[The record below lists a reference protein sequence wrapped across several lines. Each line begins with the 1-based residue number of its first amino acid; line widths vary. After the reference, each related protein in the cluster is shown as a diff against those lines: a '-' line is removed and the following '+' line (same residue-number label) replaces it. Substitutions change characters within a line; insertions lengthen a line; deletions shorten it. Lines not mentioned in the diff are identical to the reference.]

1 MVSFSSTLETSAAQV
16 RDSVRAALENGT
28 SLRLVGARSWLD
40 AGRPV
45 SAAEELSPG
54 PAGIV
59 EYVPGDLTITVRAGT
74 SLRDITQ
81 LTARHNQWLPL
92 DPFGNPDSTIG
103 GTVAT
108 ASAGPLAH
116 AFGTPRDQVI
126 GLGFVT
132 GGGDYV
138 RSGGRVVKNVA
149 GFDLTRLLIGSWGTL
164 GVITDVTLRLRARP
178 EAERTIALIV
188 SGDSV
193 KFRETLAA
201 VTEAQVAPLALE
213 LLNGAAARAVGAD
226 ESDTLLLVRLGGNHA
241 VVAAQRE
248 LFGRLAEIRD
258 MDPAVWDRLRHA
270 EPAGS
275 ATVRVSGALA
285 EFGSLWLRLQ
295 RELGPAVPFMH
306 GTPARGVVRCAV
318 PRESANLLSALATD
332 DDQTTRV
339 FERLPADAW
348 AGVPAAVSSGL
359 SQRVRA
365 AFDPAMLL
373 NPGIL
378 GHQVS

>member
-1 MVSFSSTLETSAAQV
+1 MSFSSGLEASAAPV
-16 RDSVRAALENGT
+16 RDSVRTALENGT
-28 SLRLVGARSWLD
+28 SLRLAGAGSWLD

-45 SAAEELSPG
+45 GAAEGLSPG
-54 PAGIV
+54 PPGIV

-74 SLRDITQ
+74 PLSDIAR
-81 LTARHNQWLPL
+81 LTAAQNQWLPL
-92 DPFGNPDSTIG
+92 DPFGSPDMTIG
-103 GTVAT
+103 ATVAT

-132 GGGDYV
+132 GRGDYV

-178 EAERTIALIV
+178 ESETTIALV
-188 SGDSV
+188 LSDNSV

-201 VTEAQVAPLALE
+201 VTEAQVAPLAME
-213 LLNGAAARAVGAD
+213 LLNSVAARAIGTD
-226 ESDTLLLVRLGGNHA
+226 GDTILLVRLGGNRA
-241 VVAAQRE
+241 MIAAQRE
-248 LFGRLAEIRD
+248 LFGRLGEIRD
-258 MDPAVWDRLRHA
+258 MEPAVWDRLRQA

-275 ATVRVSGALA
+275 ATVRVSGPLV
-285 EFGSLWLRLQ
+285 EFGSLWRRLL
-295 RELGPAVPFMH
+295 RELEPAAAFMH
-306 GTPARGVVRCAV
+306 GTPGRGIVRCAV
-318 PRESANLLSALATD
+318 PPHSAGQLSAIQTD
-332 DDQTTRV
+332 NGELTCI
-339 FERLPADAW
+339 FERLPGDAW
-348 AGVPAAVSSGL
+348 AGVPVIVNDGL
-359 SQRVRA
+359 PQRVRA

-378 GHQVS
+378 GHHVS

>member
-1 MVSFSSTLETSAAQV
+1 MTFSSALESSAGQV

-28 SLRLVGARSWLD
+28 PLRVVGARSWLD

-45 SAAEELSPG
+45 SAAEELPPG
-54 PAGIV
+54 SAGIV

-74 SLRDITQ
+74 PLRDITQ

-92 DPFGNPDSTIG
+92 DPFGNPDMTIG
-103 GTVAT
+103 ATVAT

-132 GGGDYV
+132 GRGDYV

-178 EAERTIALIV
+178 EAERTIALVV

-213 LLNGAAARAVGAD
+213 LLNGVAARAVGAD
-226 ESDTLLLVRLGGNHA
+226 DDDTLLLIRLGGNRA

-248 LFGRLAEIRD
+248 LFGRLGEIRD
-258 MDPAVWDRLRHA
+258 TEPAVWDRLRQA
-270 EPAGS
+270 EPVS
-275 ATVRVSGALA
+275 AATLRVSGQLT
-285 EFGSLWLRLQ
+285 EFGSIWRRLD
-295 RELGPAVPFMH
+295 RELGPAAAFMH
-306 GTPARGVVRCAV
+306 GTPGRGVVRCAV
-318 PRESANLLSALATD
+318 PRESAGLLPAIMRD
-332 DDQTTRV
+332 DGQTTCI
-339 FERLPADAW
+339 FERLPASAW
-348 AGVPAAVSSGL
+348 ADVPAAVNSGL

-378 GHQVS
+378 GHHVS

>member
-1 MVSFSSTLETSAAQV
+1 MSFSATLETSAGQV

-28 SLRLVGARSWLD
+28 SLRVVGARSWLD

-74 SLRDITQ
+74 PLRDITQ

-92 DPFGNPDSTIG
+92 DPFGHPDMTIG
-103 GTVAT
+103 AMVAT

-132 GGGDYV
+132 GRGDYV

-149 GFDLTRLLIGSWGTL
+149 GFDITRLLIGSWGTL

-178 EAERTIALIV
+178 EAERTIALVV

-193 KFRETLAA
+193 KFREALTA
-201 VTEAQVAPLALE
+201 VTDAQIAPLALE
-213 LLNGAAARAVGAD
+213 LLNGVAARAIGAD
-226 ESDTLLLVRLGGNHA
+226 GHDTLLLVRLGGNRA

-248 LFGRLAEIRD
+248 LLGRLGEIRD
-258 MDPAVWDRLRHA
+258 TEPEVWDRLRQA
-270 EPAGS
+270 EPASS
-275 ATVRVSGALA
+275 ATVRVSGQLT
-285 EFGSLWLRLQ
+285 EFGSLWWRLQ
-295 RELGPAVPFMH
+295 RELGPAAAFMH
-306 GTPARGVVRCAV
+306 GTPGRGVVRCAV
-318 PRESANLLSALATD
+318 PRESAGLLPAIIPD
-332 DDQTTRV
+332 DDQGTCI
-339 FERLPADAW
+339 FERLPAGIW
-348 AGVPAAVSSGL
+348 AGVPTTVNSGL

-378 GHQVS
+378 GHQLS

>member
-1 MVSFSSTLETSAAQV
+1 MSFSTALETSAAEV

-28 SLRLVGARSWLD
+28 SLRVMGARSWLD

-45 SAAEELSPG
+45 SAVEDLSPG
-54 PAGIV
+54 SAGIV

-74 SLRDITQ
+74 PLRDITQ

-92 DPFGNPDSTIG
+92 DPFGSPDMTIG
-103 GTVAT
+103 ATVAT

-132 GGGDYV
+132 GRGDYV

-178 EAERTIALIV
+178 EAETTIALVV

-213 LLNGAAARAVGAD
+213 LLNGVAARAVGAD
-226 ESDTLLLVRLGGNHA
+226 DDDTLLLVRLGGNRA

-248 LFGRLAEIRD
+248 LFGRLGEIRD
-258 MDPAVWDRLRHA
+258 MEPAAWDRLREA
-270 EPAGS
+270 EPAAS
-275 ATVRVSGALA
+275 ATARVSGPLT
-285 EFGSLWLRLQ
+285 EFGSIWWRLQ
-295 RELGPAVPFMH
+295 RELGPAAPFIH

-318 PRESANLLSALATD
+318 PRESTSLLSALMTD
-332 DDQTTRV
+332 DDQATRI

-348 AGVPAAVSSGL
+348 ADVPTAVNNGL
-359 SQRVRA
+359 PQRIRA

-378 GHQVS
+378 GHHVS